1 MRIEIL
7 GSGHRDIVLGARFYD
22 QQQQGLGRYFADY
35 IYSELESLV
44 VYAGVHVQYASYYK
58 MILKRFPYSVY
69 YKIED
74 GCVKVWRILD
84 NRRNPSWIDDQL

>member
-44 VYAGVHVQYASYYK
+44 VYAGIHVQYAGYYK

-69 YKIED
+69 YKNEN